1 MVVVVAAPEEEEEEE
16 EEDLIGEVSLGR
28 WRERRDAMRIEF
40 LLL

>member
-16 EEDLIGEVSLGR
+16 DDLIGEVSLGR